1 MSKIAYNRE
10 GVTSGPSAVDVLRRV
25 AELSGA
31 RNDSALA
38 RALGVSRQTL
48 SSWRQRGNVPFEAAA
63 RFALQHD
70 VPLDYLLLGRGSSWT
85 LTGAVI
91 PQLLMAIGEALIKK
105 WIEGAA
111 GEKLKPGSASFL
123 HYCAV
128 VYNRVVAIT
137 ERMGN
142 PYKQVD
148 GEVDHLY
155 KLLPLQAQIKRK
167 SKPQKLPK

>member
-1 MSKIAYNRE
+1 MSKNADKRE
-10 GVTSGPSAVDVLRRV
+10 GGAIGPSAVDVLRRV

-63 RFALQHD
+63 RFALEHD
-70 VPLDYLLLGRGSSWT
+70 APLDYLLLGRGSSWT

-91 PQLLMAIGEALIKK
+91 PQLLIAIGEALIKK
-105 WIEGAA
+105 WLEGPA
-111 GEKLKPGSASFL
+111 GEKLKPGSPWFL

-137 ERMGN
+137 GRTGN
-142 PYKQVD
+142 PYEHVA
-148 GEVDHLY
+148 GEVDDLY
-155 KLLPLQAQIKRK
+155 RLLQLDAQLKGR
-167 SKPQKLPK
+167 SKQKNVP